1 MNCVKILSSLTF
13 DQIGNTTIKQLVM
26 NIKVTIF
33 EDNQSLRVGLYQLI
47 NGTEGFQCVGAFE
60 DCSNLLKNIKDT
72 NPDVVLM
79 DIGMPGIDGIEG
91 VSILRQKFPEIKILM
106 QTIFEENEKI
116 FQSILAGASGYI
128 LKNTSPARFLDF
140 IRETYEGGAPMSP
153 SIATKVLKMVK
164 QPPSKAMQNTFKLSD
179 REKEILLCLV
189 KGMSYK
195 LIADACFIS
204 IDTVRG
210 HIRNIYEE
218 LHVHSKGEA
227 VAKAIKNNLV

>member
-1 MNCVKILSSLTF
+1 
-13 DQIGNTTIKQLVM
+13 M

-33 EDNQSLRVGLYQLI
+33 EDNHSLRVGLYQLI
-47 NGTEGFQCVGAFE
+47 NGSEGFQCVGAFE

-72 NPDVVLM
+72 KPDVVLM

-91 VSILRQKFPEIKILM
+91 VRILREKYPEMKILM

-128 LKNTSPARFLDF
+128 LKNTSPSRILDF
-140 IRETYEGGAPMSP
+140 IKETYEGGAPMSP
-153 SIATKVLKMVK
+153 SVATKVLKMFA
-164 QPPSKAMQNTFKLSD
+164 QQTTNTTDHSFKLSE
-179 REKEILLCLV
+179 REKEILSCLV

-227 VAKAIKNNLV
+227 VAKAIKNNIV